1 MKEQIINSLK
11 NKNIKK
17 YIIISFFTFIILNAV
32 MLFII
37 LFTYNY
43 NINNIIKNYNIEQL
57 NENLALIDINKQL
70 YNSIYLLIGIN
81 VIIYILIVIYFL
93 YSLSE
98 YEKEIQKIREYVEQV
113 SNGEYQTDIKTFS
126 ESEISNLR
134 NDLHKIFIEIREKSE
149 MLSKDRNILS
159 NYLADIS
166 HQLRTPLMAI
176 SAMLDAIIEN
186 ENNLDDYTK
195 RFIYGISKQINQINW
210 LTDDL
215 LKMAQLDTKTIIFVR
230 EETNIKELLQIV
242 KENVEIFLE
251 QKNIVLDIKSK
262 KIINIV
268 IDKMWIIEAFE
279 NIIKN
284 CIEHSDDNTTIEIIC
299 TENPLYIEISI
310 ADNGEGIDEKDLP
323 HIFERFYKGRKS
335 NKGFGIGLSLAK
347 SIIESQNGEIAVKNN
362 EFSSGSIFTIKLY
375 KEVNI

>member
-32 MLFII
+32 TLFII

-195 RFIYGISKQINQINW
+195 RFVYDISKQINQINW

-215 LKMAQLDTKTIIFVR
+215 LKMAQLDTKTIIFVK

>member
-43 NINNIIKNYNIEQL
+43 NINNIIENYNIEQL

-134 NDLHKIFIEIREKSE
+134 NDFHKIFIEIREKSE

-159 NYLADIS
+159 NYLTDIS

-195 RFIYGISKQINQINW
+195 RFVYDISKQINQINW

-215 LKMAQLDTKTIIFVR
+215 LKMAQLDTKTIIFVK

-262 KIINIV
+262 KIINIL

-284 CIEHSDDNTTIEIIC
+284 CIEHSDDNTKIEIIC

>member
-43 NINNIIKNYNIEQL
+43 NINNIIENYNIEQL

-195 RFIYGISKQINQINW
+195 RFVYDISKQINQINW

-215 LKMAQLDTKTIIFVR
+215 LKMAQLDTKTIIFVK